1 MGKRYA
7 EETTAEH
14 GRERW
19 GGGTR
24 SRSPPREGQ
33 AFRSSGYYQGTDE
46 GDRRV
51 FVCWNKFV
59 SEDFLYAHF
68 ERFGRVEHIYKAH
81 GGQYGFVNFSKEEVG
96 RSLLGEVHNVEGV
109 QLKIN
114 RAKPDMLT
122 ARIRED
128 RGGRYAVRTRS
139 EVCALFR
146 EGRCLRGN
154 YCEFQHIGESP
165 RTSQESW
172 QDNSYEKQ
180 RSRGRRRSTSEEQ
193 LWAHESTY
201 GIKANNI
208 RKEGSSHS
216 ALHLTGSKERDGR
229 LRPPPSTKKKKRR
242 VSLQVSPECKSPVHE
257 KHSKEEVVEESS
269 IKSTS
274 SLNREKVQE
283 DQSRVIVCIEKRQT
297 SSKREKTKEKHRSQV
312 SKECNKSKRKK
323 EGKMS
328 KEFLASLGLSDPIGA
343 MAGVVS
349 MSTGPLKTQD
359 DEPIKTD
366 EPVDTAEQIPRSS
379 TIKSLVHDRPLVPQL
394 VQLARDLP
402 HLDVDQH
409 QDLALHF
416 PSLLAVPQL
425 EQVVRV
431 FLRFHQRSPEDLSKT
446 ERQFADLLVTELH
459 CSNIKEVKD
468 LEEVV
473 ADVYKRRPDSTMDG
487 WIREITLVNPG
498 LESMALVDQMELCF
512 DLDVAMQ
519 VIKGSE

>member
-1 MGKRYA
+1 MTTRNQRRGMGKRYA

-269 IKSTS
+269 IRSTN

-366 EPVDTAEQIPRSS
+366 EPVDNAEQIPISS
-379 TIKSLVHDRPLVPQL
+379 TIKSLVQARSAKTKRGPGVAEGRNKSDTDNMDKDAIAVCRGEKEEEEEDKAQEDTVPMIDDKMKRKL
-394 VQLARDLP
+394 RGLI
-402 HLDVDQH
+402 
-409 QDLALHF
+409 
-416 PSLLAVPQL
+416 LLTMAKKIRQL
-425 EQVVRV
+425 E
-431 FLRFHQRSPEDLSKT
+431 EAIT
-446 ERQFADLLVTELH
+446 E
-459 CSNIKEVKD
+459 KD
-468 LEEVV
+468 GVEKMAKRIGQLEK
-473 ADVYKRRPDSTMDG
+473 A
-487 WIREITLVNPG
+487 
-498 LESMALVDQMELCF
+498 
-512 DLDVAMQ
+512 
-519 VIKGSE
+519 